1 VDLIASDFLTGAL
14 LSWALPLALLIGVIV
29 WWTVLLWRRSDHGDA

>member
-14 LSWALPLALLIGVIV
+14 LSWALPLALLIAVVV
-29 WWTVLLWRRSDHGDA
+29 WWTVLLWRRSDRGT